1 MASHEDNMRNVILVT
16 VLGAMC
22 ANGQGSRPAA
32 APAPKAA
39 TDDFLGAIRNND
51 LKSIRSQLR
60 RHAQIQATDARGATA
75 LMYASLYA
83 DPTCVKLL
91 LDKGADTNV
100 SDAAG
105 ATALMWAAGNP
116 EKLRL
121 LLAHGANVNAR
132 AKSGRTALIMA
143 ASVTGNIKA
152 VRLLLDRG
160 ADFKVGRESG
170 AGALW
175 AASQAAD
182 TSIVKELLARGA
194 DPNEARDSATALMTA
209 AAYEAPEIVELLLAA
224 GADVNR
230 RSRPARRTDRGEMTA
245 LLWAAPWNN
254 KQIIQSLVDKQAD
267 VNVREMRRMSPLSL
281 AVASETANVDV
292 IRLLLERTS
301 EFNGPDKTGLSP
313 LAWAQRWGE
322 TPIARMLRDS
332 GATPVAM
339 EAVQEPAHPRTNVTT
354 RQAVE
359 KSVALIQSSNTQF
372 FRATGCVGCHH
383 QMLGGILL
391 GLARQRGI
399 GVNEALA
406 AEQLKAMVSVRL
418 ATREPLLQRQIAE
431 GFPMRDTLFLVGLA
445 AQNYPPDSLTD
456 AIVHAV
462 MGFQRAD
469 GSWHGLDHRP
479 PLEYSSVSETT
490 YALRA
495 IQLYAPPG
503 WKEETARKIER
514 ARHWL
519 AEREPQSNEESVMQ
533 LLGLAWAGDRSGR
546 LAALGHRLQA
556 QQAADGGWAQR
567 QGFRSDAYATGQA
580 LYALHQAGRMPT
592 SDVAYQR
599 GVRYLLSTQ
608 FSDGSWY
615 VKSRA
620 VKFQPYFESGFPH
633 GHDQWISAAGTA
645 WAASALAL
653 TAEPSTAR
661 LQ

>member
-1 MASHEDNMRNVILVT
+1 MENTIRNVVLVAA
-16 VLGAMC
+16 LRAMW
-22 ANGQGSRPAA
+22 ANGQGSPPVASPALQTRPA
-32 APAPKAA
+32 
-39 TDDFLGAIRNND
+39 DFLGAIRNND

-60 RHAQIQATDARGATA
+60 RPALVQATDARGATA

-83 DPTCVKLL
+83 DTACVKLL
-91 LDKGADTNV
+91 LDKGANSNA

-105 ATALMWAAGNP
+105 ATALMWAAREP
-116 EKLRL
+116 EKIRL

-132 AKSGRTALIMA
+132 AKSGRTALIVA
-143 ASVTGNIKA
+143 ASATGNIQA

-160 ADFKVGRESG
+160 ADSKVRAESG

-182 TSIVKELLARGA
+182 AEIVKELLARGA
-194 DPNEARDSATALMTA
+194 DPNEVRDSTTALMTA
-209 AAYEAPEIVELLLAA
+209 AAYEAPEVVKLLLAA

-230 RSRPARRTDRGEMTA
+230 QSRGARRTDRGEMTA

-254 KQIIQSLVDKQAD
+254 KQIIQALVDKQAD
-267 VNVREMRRMSPLSL
+267 VDAREMRLMSPLTL
-281 AVASETANVDV
+281 AVASETPNADV

-301 EFNGPDKTGLSP
+301 DFNSPDKNGLSP
-313 LAWAQRWGE
+313 LAWAQRWGD
-322 TPIARMLRDS
+322 TPIARMLQDS
-332 GATPVAM
+332 GAAPVAM
-339 EAVQEPAHPRTNVTT
+339 EAVPEATHPHADLTA

-359 KSVALIQSSNTQF
+359 KSMTLIQSANEQF

-383 QMLGGILL
+383 HMLGAILL
-391 GLARQRGI
+391 GLARKGGI
-399 GVNEALA
+399 AVNEALA
-406 AEQLKAMVSVRL
+406 TDQLKAMISVRL
-418 ATREPLLQRQIAE
+418 PTREPLLQMQIIE
-431 GFPMRDTLFLVGLA
+431 GFPMRDTLFLVGLG
-445 AQNYPPDSLTD
+445 AQNYPADSLTD
-456 AIVHAV
+456 AVVHAV
-462 MGFQRAD
+462 MGLQRAD

-479 PLEYSSVSETT
+479 PLEYSSVSETS

-503 WKEETARKIER
+503 WKQESARRIER

-519 AEREPQSNEESVMQ
+519 AERDPQSNEEAVMQ
-533 LLGLAWAGDRSGR
+533 LLGLEWAGDRSGR
-546 LAALGHRLQA
+546 LEALGRRLQA
-556 QQAADGGWAQR
+556 QQAADGGWSQR
-567 QGFRSDAYATGQA
+567 QGFPSDAYATGQA
-580 LYALHQAGRMPT
+580 LYALQQAGRMPT

-599 GVRYLLSTQ
+599 GVKYLLSSQ
-608 FSDGSWY
+608 FPDGSWH

-653 TAEPSTAR
+653 AAETAKAR
-661 LQ
+661 VQ